1 MMLTRH
7 ALTAASLTLAV
18 SGASIMTGSAQTL
31 AGPALTAA
39 LRSGAHVIVM
49 RHATSPGQPPDK
61 QTANADNV
69 TLERQL
75 DAAGRAGATAMGEA
89 LRRLSIPIGE
99 VLTSPTY
106 RARETVRYAQLG
118 NARAHDELG
127 DEGQSMKIAT
137 EQRNV
142 WLRKRVAEMPRGAN
156 TVIVTHLPNISGAF
170 PDLGDMAQGEA
181 AVFAADGQGGVRV
194 VARIPIAQWGTM
206 K

>member
-1 MMLTRH
+1 M
-7 ALTAASLTLAV
+7 TA
-18 SGASIMTGSAQTL
+18 SAQTL

-39 LRSGAHVIVM
+39 LRSGGHVIMM

-61 QTANADNV
+61 QTANADNI

-75 DAAGRAGATAMGEA
+75 DAAGRASATAMGEA

-118 NARAHDELG
+118 NARAYDELG

-137 EQRNV
+137 EQRNA
-142 WLRKRVAEMPRGAN
+142 WLRKTVAEIPRAAN
-156 TVIVTHLPNISGAF
+156 TLIVTHLPNISGAF

-181 AVFAADGQGGVRV
+181 AVFAADGKGGVRV